1 MVNFGLNT
9 ASFLGII
16 LAVAGAG
23 LYFLRSFRP
32 ELSRDQDI
40 AFTAIGIIC
49 GFILIFQGWR
59 LDPILQF
66 GQLLLSGSTIFFA
79 YENIKLR
86 GITTEQAKGKSQIV
100 DEERPVS
107 RRYKAE
113 IEERDRLDDKP
124 RNGRRI
130 RGEDDRRRDDRDE
143 RDDLPQR
150 RTARQLPEDRYT
162 EPAPERRRRR
172 EPDRDEAGSLARQRT
187 STARTSSYDD
197 RWDGNTDED
206 WNDSPPKPSRRALPE
221 AERDDSPAPRK
232 RARRDDSGDSNNY
245 EPRAEYPPARA
256 EAPPRRRRPRPD
268 NSPTTVVASREEM
281 GTSEGMSGSY
291 VDYEP
296 IADSDQKL
304 DGLPATGT
312 EPIVFPDRY

>member
-16 LAVAGAG
+16 LAIAGAG

-86 GITTEQAKGKSQIV
+86 GITTEQAKGKTQIV
-100 DEERPVS
+100 DDDRPVS

-113 IEERDRLDDKP
+113 IEDRDYLERP

-130 RGEDDRRRDDRDE
+130 RGEDGRRSNEQDE
-143 RDDLPQR
+143 REDIPQR
-150 RTARQLPEDRYT
+150 RVARQLPEEDRYA
-162 EPAPERRRRR
+162 ESPPRRRRSPSDSGALGR
-172 EPDRDEAGSLARQRT
+172 RPS
-187 STARTSSYDD
+187 SARTSSYDEQ
-197 RWDGNTDED
+197 WDQDNDED
-206 WNDSPPKPSRRALPE
+206 WNDPTPKKPRRALPE
-221 AERDDSPAPRK
+221 ADRDLEQPAR
-232 RARRDDSGDSNNY
+232 RSARRDT
-245 EPRAEYPPARA
+245 PPDR
-256 EAPPRRRRPRPD
+256 ERTSRRDDNPDEGAPPRRRRPRPD
-268 NSPTTVVASREEM
+268 DNPPSTMVASRAEIGANE
-281 GTSEGMSGSY
+281 GTTASY

-296 IADSDQKL
+296 VNPES
-304 DGLPATGT
+304 GLPPSGT
-312 EPIVFPDRY
+312 EEPIVFPDRY

>member
-113 IEERDRLDDKP
+113 IEERDRLDEKP

-130 RGEDDRRRDDRDE
+130 KGENSRRRDDRDE
-143 RDDLPQR
+143 RDSDLDQPQR
-150 RTARQLPEDRYT
+150 RSARQLPEDRFN
-162 EPAPERRRRR
+162 EPEPERRRRR

-187 STARTSSYDD
+187 SEPRRSYDD
-197 RWDGNTDED
+197 RWDGDSAED
-206 WNDSPPKPSRRALPE
+206 WNDAPPPSRRALPE
-221 AERDDSPAPRK
+221 AEPDPQPRRK
-232 RARRDDSGDSNNY
+232 RARRDDGADFDRA
-245 EPRAEYPPARA
+245 EPREEYPPARD

-268 NSPTTVVASREEM
+268 APTTVVASREEI
-281 GTSEGMSGSY
+281 GVDEGMTGNY

-296 IADSDQKL
+296 ISDSESKPS
-304 DGLPATGT
+304 GLPASGT